1 MARIE
6 YVRIEM
12 NGKRYSVVIPVAA
25 LIIIGTRGVCLA
37 QFSKHREIQ
46 NSEAQKLSVVQAKI
60 PFSQSRA
67 FRIPRLDRA
76 VGHGLDQRI
85 EGKFVFRVKR
95 FVLARPTY
103 RRSDNERNSYEAR
116 SSFVIPS
123 NSPFEKFAPGDQSL
137 FERRIRSRLIDPM
150 RYRS

>member
-12 NGKRYSVVIPVAA
+12 NGKRYSVVILVGA

-37 QFSKHREIQ
+37 QFSKHMEIQ
-46 NSEAQKLSVVQAKI
+46 NSKAQKLNVVQASI
-60 PFSQSRA
+60 PFNQSTA
-67 FRIPRLDRA
+67 LRIPRLDRA

-95 FVLARPTY
+95 FMLARPTY
-103 RRSDNERNSYEAR
+103 RHRDTERNSYEAR
-116 SSFVIPS
+116 SASVIPPH
-123 NSPFEKFAPGDQSL
+123 SPFEKFAPGDQSL
-137 FERRIRSRLIDPM
+137 FERRIRSPLIDPM